1 MSDLKDQTC
10 VFACFD
16 PFTTVHQGYTAK
28 IWILPCMFV
37 WFLVKTNYYTAFEW
51 DELHYFSDKTL
62 GNHFSQCMMF
72 LFFFED
78 PLNLTIK

>member
-1 MSDLKDQTC
+1 MY
-10 VFACFD
+10 V
-16 PFTTVHQGYTAK
+16 
-28 IWILPCMFV
+28 V